1 MHMLKTTLTLLAL
14 ALVLIGCATIV
25 NPVIIPDFSFQ
36 SSTCIKT
43 YKLSKDIKSDSIFT
57 WSFGKE
63 LDVTFSV
70 QANCLPETN
79 RFACSYTVSHD
90 TVIIT
95 AADTARD
102 VAMCDC
108 HYLIQATIRELT
120 MDSCYVRCRS
130 THPGLNRDPIHLVR
144 VFRSS

>member
-1 MHMLKTTLTLLAL
+1 MLKKLLTLFAL
-14 ALVLIGCATIV
+14 ALMLIGCANIM
-25 NPVIIPDFSFQ
+25 NPDLFPAFSFQ
-36 SSTCIKT
+36 SSTCLKT
-43 YKLSKDIKSDSIFT
+43 NNLGKDTGSDSIFT

-79 RFACSYTVSHD
+79 RFTCSYTVSHD

-102 VAMCDC
+102 VAACDC
-108 HYLIQATIRELT
+108 HYLIQATIRDLT

-144 VFRSS
+144 VFRSK